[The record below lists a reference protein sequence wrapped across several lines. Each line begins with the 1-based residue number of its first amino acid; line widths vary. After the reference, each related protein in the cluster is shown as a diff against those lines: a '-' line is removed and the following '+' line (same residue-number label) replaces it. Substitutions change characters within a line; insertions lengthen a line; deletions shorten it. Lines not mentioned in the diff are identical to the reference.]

1 MRKLSA
7 SAGCVHA
14 CSHPGRGYKREGEG
28 EIGERETERESDCE
42 LGQPSCLTSILMS
55 SREKTGQK
63 QPMLARDSS
72 VALI

>member
-28 EIGERETERESDCE
+28 EIGERESDCE
-42 LGQPSCLTSILMS
+42 LGQPSCLTS
-55 SREKTGQK
+55 K
-63 QPMLARDSS
+63 
-72 VALI
+72 